1 MAIPGWPSLLS
12 LDVLHHHGLI
22 WQFVSHLAM
31 SLCPGL
37 THFLQ
42 GWHCGARAGL
52 AGSSWAASCGTP
64 GTRMQPSTS
73 EVNISN
79 GIFWHRFFSVFF
91 SGVVLCLFFFD
102 EQLFLEHLGIL
113 CLIWIVSMLYFFFF
127 PPREHLEN
135 LMTKSQAYSRK
146 LFEYILK
153 QDTWINQGRR
163 KHLMNY
169 FTCLIYGWNTF
180 IH

>member
-1 MAIPGWPSLLS
+1 MPFLLRRAVVFRAS
-12 LDVLHHHGLI
+12 RNP
-22 WQFVSHLAM
+22 VSDLNSIH
-31 SLCPGL
+31 
-37 THFLQ
+37 
-42 GWHCGARAGL
+42 
-52 AGSSWAASCGTP
+52 
-64 GTRMQPSTS
+64 
-73 EVNISN
+73 VI
-79 GIFWHRFFSVFF
+79 
-91 SGVVLCLFFFD
+91 
-102 EQLFLEHLGIL
+102 
-113 CLIWIVSMLYFFFF
+113 FFFF